1 MKKHLLIIFFAT
13 LLAGCTKEIF
23 ITEEPETPVIILPG
37 EFSISV
43 ENITDTEA
51 VVSWTAATSSDNK
64 SFFYDIAVNDSTIAY
79 DLSHNLSLTVSGLYP
94 NTKYAIS
101 VIAHDADYNL
111 IKKDAEI
118 TTMKS
123 FFQSWHPFNLEYDQ
137 ISIYGS
143 SETSD
148 GGYVI
153 CGIATPYDAHY
164 NYKFNFVSKIN
175 HDFTVAWI
183 KIFDWDFHGIN
194 MSAIEC
200 SDGNLL
206 TVWTNTVMKLNPSG
220 EIIWTY
226 ECPSGYGIEFFSSVT
241 ENQNHEIL
249 LLGYKVATPV
259 KYSVIKLNQSGG
271 ELWHKWGGS
280 GSGNWMDKIITE
292 SNGDI
297 LLLGTTEG
305 ESLDDIGQN
314 VFKIIRLD
322 ENGDL
327 VNQYVYPNK
336 YFGSDVVYSLQPES
350 DGSYLMVGSSYA
362 YIGGIGT
369 DWIPHIIKINHNGEV
384 IWEKF
389 IYAQSTG
396 EGIFRILNS
405 FLLTDSNEYLILIKD
420 DKAFSIA
427 FMNKSGDIINYKKI
441 RGYPLSG
448 RIFINQSGNFVY
460 LTNHGFFVFD
470 PEGYVPVSY
479 Y

>member
-23 ITEEPETPVIILPG
+23 ITEEPEAPATILPG
-37 EFSISV
+37 EFSINV
-43 ENITDTEA
+43 DKITDTEA

-79 DLSHNLSLTVSGLYP
+79 DLSHNSSLTLSGLYP

-101 VIAHDADYNL
+101 VIAHDANYNL
-111 IKKDAEI
+111 MKKETEI
-118 TTMKS
+118 LTMKS
-123 FFQSWHPFNLEYDQ
+123 LFQSWHPFKFEYDQ
-137 ISIYGS
+137 VSIYGS
-143 SETSD
+143 YGTSD
-148 GGYVI
+148 GGYAI
-153 CGIATPYDAHY
+153 CGIATPYVSHY
-164 NYKFNFVSKIN
+164 NYNFNFVSKLN

-183 KIFDWDFHGIN
+183 KTFEWDFRGS
-194 MSAIEC
+194 MSVIEC

-206 TVWTNTVMKLNPSG
+206 TVWTNTVMKLNQSG

-226 ECPSGYGIEFFSSVT
+226 DCSPDYNIEFFSSVT
-241 ENQNHEIL
+241 ETDNQEIL
-249 LLGYKVATPV
+249 LLGYKVAVPL
-259 KYSVIKLNQSGG
+259 KYSVIKLDPSGK

-280 GSGNWMDKIITE
+280 NSGNWMDKIITE

-305 ESLDDIGQN
+305 ASLDGIRQN
-314 VFKIIRLD
+314 VYRLIRLN

-327 VNQYVYPNK
+327 LNQYTYPNK
-336 YFGSDVVYSLQPES
+336 YFGSDVVHSLQPEP
-350 DGSYLMVGSSYA
+350 DGSYLIVGSSYA
-362 YIGGIGT
+362 YIGGGGT
-369 DWIPHIIKINHNGEV
+369 DWIPHIIKINRNGEV

-389 IYAQSTG
+389 IDAQSTG
-396 EGIFRILNS
+396 YGIFRILNS
-405 FLLTDSNEYLILIKD
+405 FMIADSNEYLILIRD
-420 DKAFSIA
+420 DKAFSLA
-427 FMNKSGDIINYKKI
+427 FMNKSGDITSYKKV

-448 RIFINQSGNFVY
+448 KIFIHPSGSFVY
-460 LTNHGFFVFD
+460 LTNYGFFVFD